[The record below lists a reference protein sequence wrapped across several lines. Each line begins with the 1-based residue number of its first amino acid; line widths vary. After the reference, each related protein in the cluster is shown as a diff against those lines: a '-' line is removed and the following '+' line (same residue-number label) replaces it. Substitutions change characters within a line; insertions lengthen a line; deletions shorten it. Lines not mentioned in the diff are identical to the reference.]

1 MKKILLAAILI
12 TFSFSAAA
20 TTLSNEDITIDLNT
34 NKVTADIEVEEL
46 TSSSF
51 PYVSSNDIERV
62 NASINGEDVDCSI
75 QESAIGSEI
84 RCPTELRNNFSV
96 NLEYRVDNLVSNRDN
111 IRIFQYEHRVYRPT
125 DSFNLQVLLPDGHAI
140 LEETNT
146 TQQVISPLN
155 YETGSNGRQI
165 MVNWDVEPQL
175 GNTLS
180 FYILMNDIQGDPVD
194 SGSISVNRN
203 VIVASIIIILVLL
216 AAGTGYFIYNRE
228 DLSENMDELNDDQ
241 KDIIEKMREN
251 NGEYLQKD
259 LVDEM
264 DYSKAKI
271 SGEVSELVEKG
282 ILKKSKEGRSNKLSI
297 SRKYSY

>member
-1 MKKILLAAILI
+1 MRKTILAVFLI
-12 TFSFSAAA
+12 SLSFSATA
-20 TTLSNEDITIDLNT
+20 TTLANEDIKIDLNT
-34 NKVTADIEVEEL
+34 DKVTVDIEVEEL

-62 NASINGEDVDCSI
+62 NASINGEPVECEI

-84 RCPTELRNNFSV
+84 RCPTDLRKNFSV
-96 NLEYRVDNLVSNRDN
+96 NLQYEVEDLVSSRDG
-111 IRIFQYEHRVYRPT
+111 IQVFQYEHRVYRPT
-125 DSFNLQVLLPDGHAI
+125 DSFNLEVLLPDGHAI
-140 LEETNT
+140 LEGSNT

-165 MVNWDVEPQL
+165 LVDWNLQPQL

-180 FYILMNDIQGDPVD
+180 FYILMNDIQGNPTDND
-194 SGSISVNRN
+194 SISIGRN
-203 VIVASIIIILVLL
+203 VIIASIIIILILI
-216 AAGTGYFIYNRE
+216 AAGLGYFIYTRE
-228 DLSENMDELNDDQ
+228 DLSENMEDLNDDQ
-241 KDIIEKMREN
+241 KDILEKLREN
-251 NGEYLQKD
+251 DGEYLQKD

-297 SRKYSY
+297 SRKYRY

>member
-1 MKKILLAAILI
+1 MKKILLATVLLI
-12 TFSFSAAA
+12 FSFSAAA

-180 FYILMNDIQGDPVD
+180 FYILMNDIQGDPTD

-203 VIVASIIIILVLL
+203 VIVASIIIILTLL

>member
-1 MKKILLAAILI
+1 MKKILLTAILLV
-12 TFSFSAAA
+12 FSFSATA
-20 TTLSNEDITIDLNT
+20 TTLANEDIRIDLNT
-34 NKVTADIEVEEL
+34 NKVTVDIEVEEL

-62 NASINGEDVDCSI
+62 NASINGEPVDCSI

-84 RCPTELRNNFSV
+84 RCPTDLRNNFSV
-96 NLEYRVDNLVSNRDN
+96 NLEYRVDDLVTSRDGV
-111 IRIFQYEHRVYRPT
+111 RVFQYEHRVYRPT
-125 DSFNLQVLLPDGHAI
+125 DGFNLQVLLPDGHAI
-140 LEETNT
+140 LEQSNT

-165 MVNWDVEPQL
+165 MVDWNIEPQL

-180 FYILMNDIQGDPVD
+180 FYILMNDIQGNPTDND
-194 SGSISVNRN
+194 SISINRN
-203 VIVASIIIILVLL
+203 IIVALLTIITTIFAIVV
-216 AAGTGYFIYNRE
+216 GIFVYNRE
-228 DLSENMDELNDDQ
+228 DLSENMEDLNDDQ
-241 KDIIEKMREN
+241 KDILEKLREN
-251 NGEYLQKD
+251 DGEYLQKD
-259 LVDEM
+259 LVDEL

-297 SRKYSY
+297 SRKYRY

>member
-1 MKKILLAAILI
+1 MRKTILAVFLI
-12 TFSFSAAA
+12 SLSFSATA
-20 TTLSNEDITIDLNT
+20 TTLANEDIKIDLNT
-34 NKVTADIEVEEL
+34 DKVTVDIEVEEL

-62 NASINGEDVDCSI
+62 NASINGEPVECEI

-84 RCPTELRNNFSV
+84 RCPTDLRKNFSV
-96 NLEYRVDNLVSNRDN
+96 NLQYEVEDLVSSRDG
-111 IRIFQYEHRVYRPT
+111 IQVFQYEHRVYRPT
-125 DSFNLQVLLPDGHAI
+125 DSFNLEVLLPDGHAI
-140 LEETNT
+140 LERSNT

-165 MVNWDVEPQL
+165 LVDWNLQPQL

-180 FYILMNDIQGDPVD
+180 FYILMNDIQGNPTDND
-194 SGSISVNRN
+194 SISIGRN
-203 VIVASIIIILVLL
+203 VIIASIIIILILI
-216 AAGTGYFIYNRE
+216 AAGLGYFIYTRE
-228 DLSENMDELNDDQ
+228 DLSENMEDLNEDQ
-241 KDIIEKMREN
+241 KDILEKLREN
-251 NGEYLQKD
+251 DGEYLQKD

-297 SRKYSY
+297 SRKYRY

>member
-1 MKKILLAAILI
+1 MKKIMLAAMLI
-12 TFSFSAAA
+12 VLSFSATA
-20 TTLSNEDITIDLNT
+20 TTLANEDIKIDLNT
-34 NKVTADIEVEEL
+34 DTVTVDIEVEEL

-62 NASINGEDVDCSI
+62 NASINGEPVECEI
-75 QESAIGSEI
+75 QDSAIGSEI
-84 RCPTELRNNFSV
+84 RCPTDLRKNFTV
-96 NLEYRVDNLVSNRDN
+96 NLQYEMEDLVSSRDG
-111 IRIFQYEHRVYRPT
+111 IKVFQYEHRVYRPT
-125 DSFNLQVLLPDGHAI
+125 DSFTLEVILPDGHAI
-140 LEETNT
+140 LERGNT

-165 MVNWDVEPQL
+165 LVDWNLQPQL

-180 FYILMNDIQGDPVD
+180 FYILMNDIQGNPTDND
-194 SGSISVNRN
+194 SIMIDRN
-203 VIVASIIIILVLL
+203 VIVASIIIILSLI
-216 AAGTGYFIYNRE
+216 AAGVGYFIYTRE
-228 DLSENMDELNDDQ
+228 DLSENMENLNDDQ
-241 KDIIEKMREN
+241 KDILEKLREN
-251 NGEYLQKD
+251 DGEYLQKD

-297 SRKYSY
+297 SRKYRY

>member
-1 MKKILLAAILI
+1 MRKIILAVVVIFL
-12 TFSFSAAA
+12 SFSATS
-20 TTLSNEDITIDLNT
+20 TTLANEDITVDLNS
-34 NKVTADIEVEEL
+34 NEVTAEIEVEEL

-75 QESAIGSEI
+75 EESAIGSEI
-84 RCPTELRNNFSV
+84 RCPTELRNNFTV
-96 NLEYRVDNLVSNRDN
+96 NLEYRVDNLISSRDDV
-111 IRIFQYEHRVYRPT
+111 RIFQYEHRVYRPT
-125 DSFNLQVLLPDGHAI
+125 DNFNLKVLLPDGHAI
-140 LEETNT
+140 LEESNT

-165 MVNWDVEPQL
+165 LVNWDVEPQL

-180 FYILMNDIQGDPVD
+180 FYILMNDIQGDPTDND
-194 SGSISVNRN
+194 SVSINRN
-203 VIVASIIIILVLL
+203 IIVASIIIILTLL
-216 AAGTGYFIYNRE
+216 AAAAGFFIYNRE
-228 DLSENMDELNDDQ
+228 DLSENMDDLNDDQ
-241 KDIIEKMREN
+241 KDILEKMREN
-251 NGEYLQKD
+251 DGEYLQKD

-271 SGEVSELVEKG
+271 SGEVSELVDKG

-297 SRKYSY
+297 SRKYRY